1 MKFALSELNDLLG
14 KFLASICPHII
25 DVKSCLE
32 GSQALPN
39 VVCTH
44 RVRGTAVDP
53 GLKEGEGAFSP
64 SLFLCA
70 FRQLCE
76 LLPADILPEREESER
91 TRLDE

>member
-32 GSQALPN
+32 GSRAVPN

-53 GLKEGEGAFSP
+53 GLKERRGRALL

-70 FRQLCE
+70 FRRRGGKE
-76 LLPADILPEREESER
+76 GMYI
-91 TRLDE
+91 